1 MPTYNIWVLGENDV
15 TISGGGQLDG
25 VTQGDGSH
33 LVGRTLTLDSTNWS
47 PISINDSDT
56 NFADNDTGQQLN
68 GAQTVNG
75 VSYGSGSIVEAE
87 YSFTVSDGTN
97 TYTLVAFNVR
107 DSSPSYATIEGIAF
121 IGDPGDWPPVGV
133 PLTVVSAQEG
143 PSFAAEDYVEP
154 VCFAAGTLIQTPDGP
169 KPVEHIGPGHY
180 VTTINGRK
188 ATVRWVGQ
196 RRYRIHENNRPI
208 RFRAGAIGN
217 TRDLIVSPQH
227 RILVR
232 DWRVSLLFGLSG
244 ALIAAQEFVNGSDV
258 VFEDVEFVTYVHLLF
273 DRHEIILSEGA
284 PTESLYPGPC
294 ALNNLAPA
302 ARAELLA
309 VFPELQSHSHVA
321 RPVAP
326 TLKRH
331 EARLLLA
338 A

>member
-1 MPTYNIWVLGENDV
+1 MPTYSIWVLGEDEI
-15 TISGGGQLDG
+15 TLSGGQLDG

-47 PISINDSDT
+47 AISISDNDSD
-56 NFADNDTGQQLN
+56 FEDNDGGQRLD
-68 GAQTVNG
+68 GAQEVNG
-75 VSYGSGSIVEAE
+75 VTYADQTIVEAE
-87 YSFTVSDGTN
+87 YAFTVSDGTN

-107 DSSPSYATIEGIAF
+107 DSAPAFSTVEGIAF

-133 PLTVVSAQEG
+133 PLTVVSAQEF
-143 PSFAAEDYVEP
+143 PNFASTDYVEP
-154 VCFAAGTLIQTPDGP
+154 VCFAAGTLIDTAEGP
-169 KPVEHIGPGHY
+169 RPVEQFRPGHR
-180 VTTINGRK
+180 VRTLNGRNAK
-188 ATVRWVGQ
+188 VRWVGL
-196 RRYRIHENNRPI
+196 RSYRVHDGNRPV

-232 DWRVSLLFGLSG
+232 DWRVSLLFGLNG
-244 ALIAAQEFVNGSDV
+244 ALVAAQEFVNGSDV
-258 VFEDVEFVTYVHLLF
+258 VQEEVDVITYVHLLF

-302 ARAELLA
+302 ARQELLS
-309 VFPELQSHSHVA
+309 VFPELENLSHVA
-321 RPVAP
+321 PPVAP
-326 TLKRH
+326 TLKSH
-331 EARLLLA
+331 EARLLFA

>member
-1 MPTYNIWVLGENDV
+1 MPTYDIWVLGEGDV

-33 LVGRTLTLDSTNWS
+33 LVGRTLTLNSTNWS
-47 PISINDSDT
+47 AISVNDDDT
-56 NFADNDTGQQLN
+56 SFADNDSGQQLN
-68 GAQTVNG
+68 GAQVVDGVTYVNG
-75 VSYGSGSIVEAE
+75 SVVEAE
-87 YSFTVSDGTN
+87 YAFNVTDGTN
-97 TYTLVAFNVR
+97 TYTLVAFNVQN
-107 DSSPSYATIEGIAF
+107 SSPSYATVEGIAF
-121 IGDPGDWPPVGV
+121 IGDPGGWPPVGV

-143 PSFAAEDYVEP
+143 PSYAADAYVEP
-154 VCFAAGTLIQTPDGP
+154 VCFAAGTLIDTPDGP
-169 KPVEHIGPGHY
+169 RRVELFKPGHR
-180 VTTINGRK
+180 VRTINGRK

-196 RRYRIHENNRPI
+196 RRYRTHEGNRPI

-232 DWRVSLLFGLSG
+232 DWRVSLLFGLTG
-244 ALIAAQEFVNGSDV
+244 ALVAAQDFVNGSNV
-258 VFEDVEFVTYVHLLF
+258 VFEDVEVITYVHLLF

-294 ALNNLAPA
+294 ALNNLAPS
-302 ARAELLA
+302 ARAELLS
-309 VFPELQSHSHVA
+309 VFPELGHHSHVA
-321 RPVAP
+321 PPVAP
-326 TLKRH
+326 TLKSH